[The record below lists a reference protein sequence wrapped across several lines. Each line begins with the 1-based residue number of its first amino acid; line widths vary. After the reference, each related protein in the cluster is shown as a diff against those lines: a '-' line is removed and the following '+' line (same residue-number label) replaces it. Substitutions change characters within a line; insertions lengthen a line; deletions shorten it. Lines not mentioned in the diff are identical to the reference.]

1 MLQFFASAKPVQ
13 KKTDI
18 LTQNN
23 VMGVRKLKLRWLL
36 GISSLPLLGI
46 AAAFGIAPQTLP
58 MNVPTAEVIENIA
71 LPPAETPMSDA
82 AVDAQTSLLQ
92 VDQVRRD
99 DTLSTVL
106 DRMNIHN
113 QDAVTFL
120 RTAREAQALA
130 TQLRPGRTL
139 LSRTTESGEL
149 LELQFQID
157 STKSLVVK
165 KSADNYVAQ
174 EMPLALENRV
184 MVKSAEIK
192 SSLFAATDDAGIPDQ
207 VAVQVANIFSS
218 DIDFNTDL
226 RRDDRFTVVYEASFS
241 NGEPIKTGRVL
252 SAEFTNQGKTYNAV
266 LYKALDGRESYYSA
280 EGKSLQKAFLRSP
293 LEFSRISSGFSLARF
308 HPVLNTWRAHKGVDY
323 AAPTGTRVRAVS
335 DATVTFIGRQGGYG
349 NVVILQHSNGISTVY
364 GHLSRFA
371 AGLRRGQKIMQ
382 GETVGLVGMTGVAT
396 GPHLHYEF
404 RVNGEH
410 RNPLKVALPT
420 ATPLPADQLAMFHEQ
435 AKPLL
440 EQLSLLRGSNLASLE

>member
-1 MLQFFASAKPVQ
+1 
-13 KKTDI
+13 
-18 LTQNN
+18 
-23 VMGVRKLKLRWLL
+23 MGVRKLKLRWLL

-58 MNVPTAEVIENIA
+58 TYVPTAEVVEDIV
-71 LPPAETPMSDA
+71 LPTAPVSQLDA
-82 AVDAQTSLLQ
+82 AADAQATLLQ

-99 DTLSTVL
+99 DTLSAVL

-113 QDAVTFL
+113 QEAVTFL

-157 STKSLVVK
+157 TNNTLVVK
-165 KSADNYVAQ
+165 KSADGYVAK

-207 VAVQVANIFSS
+207 IAVQIANIFSS

-226 RRDDRFTVVYEASFS
+226 RRGDRFTVIYEASFS

-252 SAEFTNQGKTYNAV
+252 STEFINQGKAHNAV
-266 LYKALDGRESYYSA
+266 LYKAIDGRESYYSA

-293 LEFSRISSGFSLARF
+293 LEFSRISSGFSLARM
-308 HPVLNTWRAHKGVDY
+308 HPVLNTVRAHKGVDY

-335 DATVTFIGRQGGYG
+335 DATVVFVGSQGGYG
-349 NVVILQHSNGISTVY
+349 NVAILQHANGISTVY

-371 AGLRRGQKIMQ
+371 PGLHRGQKIMQ
-382 GETVGLVGMTGVAT
+382 GENVGFVGMTGLAT

-404 RVNGEH
+404 RINGEH
-410 RNPLKVALPT
+410 RDPLKVALPT
-420 ATPLPADQLAMFHEQ
+420 ATPLPADQLAMFRDQ
-435 AKPLL
+435 SKPLL
-440 EQLSLLRGSNLASLE
+440 EQLALLRGSNLASLE